1 MLRFRIIKDCKSA
14 QTSTKVTQATYIRH
28 LIERQTTIGHKM
40 EYFLATGNIK
50 SKTGLD
56 LMQTSGFSIMAEKI
70 NNMRFL
76 AHFRSIHRGSFF
88 QDMKTTSVRKLLGES
103 WGFICPVHTPD
114 GAPCGLL
121 NHITKG
127 CSLITRPAK
136 FKKKDIIRGLTLLGM
151 NPIPPSLPLI
161 VPKS

>member
-1 MLRFRIIKDCKSA
+1 
-14 QTSTKVTQATYIRH
+14 
-28 LIERQTTIGHKM
+28 M

-50 SKTGLD
+50 SSTGLD
-56 LMQTSGFSIMAEKI
+56 LMQISGFSILAEKL

-88 QDMKTTSVRKLLGES
+88 QEMKTTSVRKLLGEA

-127 CSLITRPAK
+127 CSLITKPASI
-136 FKKKDIIRGLTLLGM
+136 KKKILIKQLVLLGM
-151 NPIPPSLPLI
+151 NPISPSLPI
-161 VPKS
+161 CFPIT